1 MIASALL
8 SLSLSAWW
16 HQHLPRMLLPSHSSN
31 RHRCC
36 WDNFGNSCGQIP
48 HIYFRILNTDKKQNK
63 CTQQKEEMCTAE
75 TEQMNTT
82 ETEQKQHLEFEPQV
96 ADLRGGPLG
105 TQTLEN
111 YPALG
116 TRSRDHLP
124 TWTTQTTAFDVPG
137 HILTYHLKLKPRS
150 ILRERQDG
158 RSLDHN

>member
-36 WDNFGNSCGQIP
+36 WYNFGNSCGQIL
-48 HIYFRILNTDKKQNK
+48 HVSFRTLNTENENKCAQQKQNR
-63 CTQQKEEMCTAE
+63 CTQ
-75 TEQMNTT
+75 
-82 ETEQKQHLEFEPQV
+82 QKQHLEFEPQV
-96 ADLRGGPLG
+96 ADLRGGPIG

-137 HILTYHLKLKPRS
+137 HILTYHLKLKPRG
-150 ILRERQDG
+150 ILRETG
-158 RSLDHN
+158 WKIPGS

>member
-36 WDNFGNSCGQIP
+36 WYNFGNSCGQIL
-48 HIYFRILNTDKKQNK
+48 HVYFRTLNTENENKCAQQKQNR
-63 CTQQKEEMCTAE
+63 CTQ
-75 TEQMNTT
+75 
-82 ETEQKQHLEFEPQV
+82 QKQHLEFEPQV
-96 ADLRGGPLG
+96 ADLRGGPIG

-137 HILTYHLKLKPRS
+137 HILTYHLKLKPRG
-150 ILRERQDG
+150 ILRETG
-158 RSLDHN
+158 WKIPGS

>member
-36 WDNFGNSCGQIP
+36 WYNFGNSCGQIL
-48 HIYFRILNTDKKQNK
+48 HVYFRTLNTENENKCAQQKQNKWTQQKQNK
-63 CTQQKEEMCTAE
+63 CAQ
-75 TEQMNTT
+75 
-82 ETEQKQHLEFEPQV
+82 QKQHLKFEPQV

-137 HILTYHLKLKPRS
+137 HILTYHLKLKPRG
-150 ILRERQDG
+150 ILRETG
-158 RSLDHN
+158 WKIPGS